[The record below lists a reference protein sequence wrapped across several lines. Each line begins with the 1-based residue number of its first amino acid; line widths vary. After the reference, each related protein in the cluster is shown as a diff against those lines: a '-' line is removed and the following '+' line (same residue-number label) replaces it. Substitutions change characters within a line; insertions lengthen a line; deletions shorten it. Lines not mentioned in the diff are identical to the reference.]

1 MGDEVLLVMDFTNFA
16 LRHTIY
22 LTNVAAAQL
31 SKGFCGLL
39 ARKLAAYESSQLLI
53 NRTVCLRY
61 SSFMVRSESRRRLYG
76 IGGQRTERQSLTG
89 EYFYDVGNF
98 YLKSRTSFFLSL

>member
-31 SKGFCGLL
+31 SLKDF
-39 ARKLAAYESSQLLI
+39 AD
-53 NRTVCLRY
+53 Y
-61 SSFMVRSESRRRLYG
+61 SRVSL
-76 IGGQRTERQSLTG
+76 QRTNQVN
-89 EYFYDVGNF
+89 Y
-98 YLKSRTSFFLSL
+98 